1 MPNEK
6 LPAYGGQ
13 AIIEGVMMRGSQAV
27 AAAMRN
33 PDGEIVVEVEEL
45 TGIYKS
51 SLRKIPILRGLI
63 ILWDALGLGTRYLT
77 ISANIQTG
85 EEEKI
90 EGPALFLTLFTSF
103 AIAIALFFLAPAA
116 LGQLAQNV
124 LQINAWW
131 GNIVEGVVRLM
142 LLILYMW
149 GIGQMEDIRRVFGYH
164 GAEHKTIN
172 AFEAGVELTPE
183 NVSKYS
189 VEHPRCGTAFLLTVM
204 IFSILLFSL
213 FGPMSLLWR
222 LISRIVLLPLVAG
235 LSYEYIRWSGN
246 HLTSKFVQILIRP
259 NLALQSL
266 TTREP
271 TQEMLEVAIASFN
284 AMFERESILKAEPDL
299 VSESIKQP
307 APVN

>member
-1 MPNEK
+1 MENEK
-6 LPAYGGQ
+6 LPSYGGQ

-33 PDGEIVVEVEEL
+33 PDGEIIVEVEDL
-45 TGIYKS
+45 SGIYKS
-51 SLRKIPILRGLI
+51 SLRNIPLLRGLI

-77 ISANIQTG
+77 ISANLQTG
-85 EEEKI
+85 EDEKI
-90 EGPALFLTLFTSF
+90 EGPALYMTLFTSF

-116 LGQLAQNV
+116 LGQLAQNT

-131 GNIVEGVVRLM
+131 GNIVEGVVRLL

-183 NVSKYS
+183 NVSKFS
-189 VEHPRCGTAFLLTVM
+189 VEHPRCGTAFLLTLM
-204 IFSILLFSL
+204 IISILVFSL
-213 FGPMSLLWR
+213 FGPMPLLWR
-222 LISRIVLLPLVAG
+222 LVSRILLLPLIAG

-246 HLTSKFVQILIRP
+246 HLDSKFVQMLIRP
-259 NLALQSL
+259 NLSLQGL

-271 TQEMLEVAIASFN
+271 SKEMLEVAIASFN
-284 AMFERESILKAEPDL
+284 AMFERETLLNQQQSLNTKTIGQSASI
-299 VSESIKQP
+299 S
-307 APVN
+307 

>member
-1 MPNEK
+1 MNNEK
-6 LPAYGGQ
+6 LPSYGGQ

-33 PDGEIVVEVEEL
+33 PEGEIIVKAEEL
-45 TGIYKS
+45 SGIYKS
-51 SLRKIPILRGLI
+51 SLRNIPLLRGLI

-77 ISANIQTG
+77 ISANLQTG
-85 EEEKI
+85 EDEKI
-90 EGPALFLTLFTSF
+90 EGPALYLTLFTSF

-116 LGQLAQNV
+116 LGQLAQNT

-131 GNIVEGVVRLM
+131 GNIVEGVVRLL

-183 NVSKYS
+183 NVSKFS
-189 VEHPRCGTAFLLTVM
+189 VEHPRCGTAFLLTLM
-204 IFSILLFSL
+204 IISILIFSL
-213 FGPMSLLWR
+213 FGPMPLLWR
-222 LISRIVLLPLVAG
+222 LISRILLLPLIAG

-246 HLTSKFVQILIRP
+246 HLDSKFVQMLIRP
-259 NLALQSL
+259 NLSLQSL

-271 TQEMLEVAIASFN
+271 SKEMLEVAIASFN
-284 AMFERESILKAEPDL
+284 AMFERETLLSQQQSLNAKTIE
-299 VSESIKQP
+299 QP
-307 APVN
+307 ASIS